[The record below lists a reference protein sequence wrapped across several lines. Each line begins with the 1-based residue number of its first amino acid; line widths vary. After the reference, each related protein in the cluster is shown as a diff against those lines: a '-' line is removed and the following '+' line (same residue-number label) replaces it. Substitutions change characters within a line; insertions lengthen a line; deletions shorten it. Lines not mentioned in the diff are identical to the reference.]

1 MIRSSLSFLLEIIK
15 KKTAITDKITISTIL
30 ETMIDVTN
38 NIVVTIAMMSNV
50 AGSPKR

>member
-1 MIRSSLSFLLEIIK
+1 M
-15 KKTAITDKITISTIL
+15 TDKITISTIL

-38 NIVVTIAMMSNV
+38 KMVVTIPMINKV

>member
-1 MIRSSLSFLLEIIK
+1 MISSRSFLLEIIK
-15 KKTAITDKITISTIL
+15 KKIAITDKITISTIL

-38 NIVVTIAMMSNV
+38 KMVVTMPIISKV